1 MGIPSYF
8 SHVMRNYSSVKKWKK
23 VHVDYLFMDCNSI
36 IYQTIYYLQSI
47 GSSLESKHI
56 YEIIYKS
63 ILQHIYLVS
72 PKIHTYVAFDGIA
85 PFAKMKQ
92 QRERRFRSKMIE
104 KIQSKIVQ
112 QTQSYNIHEQ
122 TIHPIQDQSLKFD
135 TSCIT
140 PGTDFMNNLSI
151 YLIQKF
157 DSNKTIH
164 LSSSI
169 ESGEGEHK
177 LFRILR
183 NDITLNKNTHIYI
196 YGLDADLIIL
206 SLKHI
211 HLAKITLYREKLK
224 KNSDIINPLNI
235 FTSYYDIID
244 IKSLAYDIQKQLS
257 NYSHEPY
264 LSRIQDYIFLSFFL
278 GNDFMPHNPTLP
290 IRTFGIKELIRVYR
304 EVIAIDPMKYLI
316 CDYKVQWLHVHEMLN
331 VLIRREKEYL
341 HRECDHFM
349 KESMKSFTLT
359 KNTLDKVPLMCN
371 DIMYYI
377 DINIVGWE
385 KRYYEYLFKIESTKD
400 NIREICIKYIKGLH
414 WCFSYYTTG
423 NIDNKW
429 IYEYNY
435 PPLFSDI
442 VKYIPRSNDFMFD
455 ELENNPH
462 SNDFQLSYV
471 IPYSSYSLL
480 PKSLYTKMMEY
491 INVYGIN
498 TDLSSYEL
506 QWDFCSYLWEAH
518 PILPKM
524 NVDKMIEYIEV

>member
-23 VHVDYLFMDCNSI
+23 VHTDYLFMDCNSI
-36 IYQTIYYLQSI
+36 IYQTIYYLRSI
-47 GSSLESKHI
+47 GSSLEPKHI

-104 KIQSKIVQ
+104 HIETKIVQ
-112 QTQSYNIHEQ
+112 QNQINAKNTTSSI
-122 TIHPIQDQSLKFD
+122 TFD

-140 PGTDFMNNLSI
+140 PGTEFMNNLSI

-157 DSNKTIH
+157 DTHKTIH
-164 LSSSI
+164 LSTSI

-177 LFRILR
+177 LFHILR
-183 NDITLNKNTHIYI
+183 NDIKLHKNTHIYI

-224 KNSDIINPLNI
+224 KNNDIINPLNI

-244 IKSLAYDIQKQLS
+244 IKSLAYDIQNQLS
-257 NYSHEPY
+257 NFSNEPY

-278 GNDFMPHNPTLP
+278 GNDFMPHNPILP

-304 EVIAIDPMKYLI
+304 EVISVDPMKYLI
-316 CDYKVQWLHVHEMLN
+316 CNYRIQWLHVYEMVNIL
-331 VLIRREKEYL
+331 VRREKEFL
-341 HRECDHFM
+341 QKECEHFI
-349 KESMKSFTLT
+349 KESMKTYTLT
-359 KNTLDKVPLMCN
+359 KDTMDKMPLMCN

-377 DINIVGWE
+377 DINMVGW
-385 KRYYEYLFKIESTKD
+385 KQRYYKYLFKIEPTKETIR
-400 NIREICIKYIKGLH
+400 NICMQYIKGLH

-423 NIDNKW
+423 NIDNTW

-442 VKYIPRSNDFMFD
+442 IKYIPKSNDFMFKD
-455 ELENNPH
+455 LENKPH

-480 PKSLYTKMMEY
+480 PKPLYTKMKEY

-498 TDLSSYEL
+498 TELNSYEL
-506 QWDFCSYLWEAH
+506 QWDFCSYLWESH

-524 NVDKMIEYIEV
+524 NVEKMIEYIEV